1 MTSRSPLLLTAMVV
15 ALFAGC
21 GDRSGKSAEETTSEF
36 EAAYLES
43 NAELIANARGMI
55 EIGAHNCFPSC
66 QSFSLSLKPS
76 GEARISVFRTFD
88 DGVHRSVRYE
98 GIEDLQVEPP
108 VYAKLR
114 DLIDDLG
121 VASLE
126 QDTPRSPLSCVS
138 KSQPVLTL
146 RSQGQLEHE
155 YWLWLSCDQHREI
168 ALQIASAATELTQS
182 NEIVETWPLPERR

>member
-1 MTSRSPLLLTAMVV
+1 MTSRISLLFAALLTAS
-15 ALFAGC
+15 LAGC
-21 GDRSGKSAEETTSEF
+21 GDRSAESAEETTSEF

-55 EIGAHNCFPSC
+55 EIRAHNCFPSC

-88 DGVHRSVRYE
+88 DGVHRSVSYE
-98 GIEDLQVEPP
+98 GVEDRQVEPP
-108 VYAKLR
+108 AYEKLR
-114 DLIDDLG
+114 ELIDSLG

-126 QDTPRSPLSCVS
+126 QDTPRTPMSCVS
-138 KSQPVLTL
+138 KRQPVLTL

-182 NEIVETWPLPERR
+182 TEIVETWPLPERQ